1 MGLFKNAFKKQNE
14 RRAKAQAVARSK
26 VAALPKVPR
35 VLLSPGY
42 VNPITLNF
50 PKGSIIIYEITNRR
64 TGRKDYFDK
73 DTFWKLARH
82 APNNYWLLMADPK
95 KPLGFKNPTT
105 RSNVYPRN
113 VRRVTVAAKKK
124 TPSPKTAAKKIQ
136 SAVRKHIS
144 KKKAKTVKKPSPP
157 KKRQRETGRAG
168 SQRVSK

>member
-1 MGLFKNAFKKQNE
+1 MLKNIVKKQ
-14 RRAKAQAVARSK
+14 KARLSKAYATARTE

-35 VLLSPGY
+35 ILLEPNY

-73 DTFWKLARH
+73 DTFWKLARR
-82 APNNYWLLMADPK
+82 PPDNYGLLIADPK
-95 KPLGFKNPTT
+95 KPLGFKNPAT

-136 SAVRKHIS
+136 SAYRKRLS
-144 KKKAKTVKKPSPP
+144 KKKS
-157 KKRQRETGRAG
+157 RA
-168 SQRVSK
+168 SK

>member
-14 RRAKAQAVARSK
+14 RRAKAQAVARSR

-35 VLLSPGY
+35 ILLSPGY

-50 PKGSIIIYEITNRR
+50 PNGSVVVYEIKNHK

-73 DTFWKLARH
+73 DTFWKLAKH

-95 KPLGFKNPTT
+95 KPLGFRNPTT

-124 TPSPKTAAKKIQ
+124 TPSPKTAAKRIQ
-136 SAVRKHIS
+136 SAVRKHLG
-144 KKKAKTVKKPSPP
+144 KKPKPTP
-157 KKRQRETGRAG
+157 R
-168 SQRVSK
+168 RVSK